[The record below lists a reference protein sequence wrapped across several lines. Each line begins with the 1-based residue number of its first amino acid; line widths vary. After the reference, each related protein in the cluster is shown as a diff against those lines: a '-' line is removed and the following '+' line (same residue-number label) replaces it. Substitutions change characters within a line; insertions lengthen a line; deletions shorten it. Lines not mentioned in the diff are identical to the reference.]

1 MRKVKNAI
9 LCSLTAIAFFASA
22 TVSASA
28 SLNTS
33 ASMNAK
39 GLATGLKT
47 SDTTAAAHVSDNAK
61 SSTSAAFDSSNRDIK
76 QDSGYEKVFS
86 DLALQCIHQEYPNI
100 IKHTMSS
107 NADAKTPKALYPA
120 FYGCLDWHSSVH
132 GHWLLV
138 RMLNTGGDN
147 ISKDTIIASLNKSF
161 SQQNIEGEVAT
172 IQRPNNNAFE
182 RPYGLAWFLQ
192 LTAELRQ
199 SSLPEATTWLS
210 RLKPLEAIIVERIES
225 WLPKLAYPIRTGEHS
240 QTAFAFGLMLDWSR
254 IANNESFEALLTS
267 RIKDY
272 YKSDTRCPISYEPS
286 GQDFLSP
293 CLAEADLMRRVLS
306 KKEYGEWL
314 TDFFPTLTSTSN
326 DWLQPA
332 TVTDKSDGKLAH
344 LDGLNISRAW
354 MIEGMINALDT
365 DDPRVSALQNVMK
378 AHRDAGLNAV
388 LEDMHYMGSH
398 WLGSFAS
405 YLETSRGIK

>member
-1 MRKVKNAI
+1 
-9 LCSLTAIAFFASA
+9 
-22 TVSASA
+22 
-28 SLNTS
+28 
-33 ASMNAK
+33 
-39 GLATGLKT
+39 
-47 SDTTAAAHVSDNAK
+47 
-61 SSTSAAFDSSNRDIK
+61 
-76 QDSGYEKVFS
+76 
-86 DLALQCIHQEYPNI
+86 
-100 IKHTMSS
+100 
-107 NADAKTPKALYPA
+107 
-120 FYGCLDWHSSVH
+120 
-132 GHWLLV
+132 
-138 RMLNTGGDN
+138 
-147 ISKDTIIASLNKSF
+147 
-161 SQQNIEGEVAT
+161 
-172 IQRPNNNAFE
+172 
-182 RPYGLAWFLQ
+182 
-192 LTAELRQ
+192 
-199 SSLPEATTWLS
+199 
-210 RLKPLEAIIVERIES
+210 
-225 WLPKLAYPIRTGEHS
+225 
-240 QTAFAFGLMLDWSR
+240 MLDWSR
-254 IANNESFEALLTS
+254 IANNEPFEVLLTS

-326 DWLQPA
+326 NWLQPA

-354 MIEGMINALDT
+354 MIEGMINALDIN
-365 DDPRVSALQNVMK
+365 DPRVGALQNVMK